1 MTGVFMKRG
10 NMDIQTHLEG
20 RQYDE
25 TKGKDI
31 YLQAE
36 ERSQEQTLSPRSE
49 EETNHANTLIWGI

>member
-1 MTGVFMKRG
+1 MTRG

-49 EETNHANTLIWGI
+49 EETNHANTLILGI